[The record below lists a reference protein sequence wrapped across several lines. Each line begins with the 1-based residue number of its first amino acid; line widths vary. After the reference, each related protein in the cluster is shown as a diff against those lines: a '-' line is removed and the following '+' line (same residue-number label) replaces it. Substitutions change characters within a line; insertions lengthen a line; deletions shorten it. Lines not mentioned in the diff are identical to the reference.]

1 MLGGPLLEE
10 SITGI
15 VYYLRNTE
23 DPSLEG
29 FGKELA
35 SYSEGSTYTFG
46 LGLLLAVDVA
56 SVSEN
61 GLFTYTMR
69 VHGSYGLD
77 MDATMGERDP
87 DHPDIPLSG
96 TYDEDATLDALVTL
110 VLTDKREFVSLSV
123 ASDITY
129 RTMEKDNFGYDYSDL
144 EYVYS
149 ETPVVTEDSATVST
163 DLLVE
168 SDRLSLEDLEAFI
181 AGAREGGIVVPEK
194 DVSLFFSTITER
206 NGLKDIL
213 GFDLDMP
220 LSDIA
225 RLLLGEDLGDG
236 IGDYGEDT
244 VITVDRIKQLLT
256 YDGLEKVLEACGLF
270 ISEEEYDDL
279 KDTLLE
285 SRSYYFK
292 GEKQAYNTGLK
303 ETIDG
308 KMGDVPGRTVAHV
321 FDIDGYH
328 LNAFS
333 KDPVWSHIRVEC
345 SGLYGEAEKIFPETV
360 CGFPIV
366 DESQSWGF
374 HAFTDYTGSFT
385 YSGGG
390 ELQESF
396 RVAGSPNEPTFVLFK
411 DGVRDDDLLG
421 AITYSATEDEGLVDG
436 WEISIHMDDIA
447 DFQNCE
453 FIISWDIGSI
463 TYRINTDSSSG
474 TSSEFP
480 EDWTAV
486 VDGVEYYYD
495 LKGAAFVIGDADN
508 DGSIRVPEDVTI
520 KGAIYEVFSIRAIT
534 ADELT
539 IVLPKDCMLPYID
552 SDCSIRT
559 LHIVCEGNNTL
570 YLYYIN
576 NISSLQELTITG
588 DIWRTSGTVDLE
600 GYHGIGSSMTVDNV
614 LYELRIWEGE
624 ERLFAVEITEET
636 ETVTVP
642 GSVLFGDVDRDVY
655 GLFIDYSMIDTLI
668 LEADIS
674 VRSGQMDRLHNL
686 VIRGT
691 DASAWMMNSFINTH
705 AGRTDCFLA
714 VQEQDGSGAWIDM
727 LRISDFSS
735 FDEDGR
741 VTVDGAAYRI
751 YVDDEGPYASF
762 SEFVSEVATV
772 RDSIVFGEMTLPLR
786 YAVYAVGDSRVST
799 LYIESIP
806 KNGLS
811 MDRSSVEEV
820 VFKNTAQIY
829 NDFRFQYCSNLE
841 SVVFNGP
848 IDISNSAFY
857 GSTEI
862 KTLEF
867 NSSIGEIGSS
877 AFVSNSRLTE
887 LTFNGT
893 VDTIDYKAFAACTN
907 LKKIV
912 FKEYVCSIA
921 WNAFKDS
928 ENLTSIVF
936 VKDVGTIHGSTG
948 CNALRSIS
956 AGGSVEELALS
967 DGKFAFAPIETVDG
981 ASLRPQFSITVGGTI
996 GIIANQCFSE
1006 FNLSEDTIATLLS
1019 KSELAYPE
1027 SFSEVIIGYDQDTKA
1042 LPYAGVCSGGFLY
1055 TEDGNGIGYEYKLY
1069 VDDGSTAIEIVGV
1082 FLNWDTTSVVD
1093 IELTS
1098 LTVDGKD
1105 LPIKALGLEFATYDD
1120 KNGSIN
1126 LALGPQLKRI
1136 GAVAAYIFDDKSILS
1151 LTNNSDAF
1159 EIKNIG
1165 GSWLVSDTDGKP
1177 ICFLGRLSDS
1187 TTDFTVPDGFD
1198 TFDLSWI
1205 ASTHITS
1212 FSTGDA
1218 EKIHGQWG
1226 NFISLKT
1233 LKIGPSTSYIG
1244 ETFISESVETITVD
1258 SDNKTF
1264 AVVDGALYS
1273 LDAENNEAELIWY
1286 PAQHAPGTDLTVK
1299 SEILGTYTV
1308 TGIGDYAF
1316 AYSDLK
1322 SITIEDG
1329 VLTIGHGAFMYSQA
1343 QCITLPPSITSI
1355 GAEAFLGCKQ
1365 SLDVGSGSETEN
1377 EHHTADGAIYVF
1389 DGNDKIL
1396 IGYVGDSDYL
1406 LVEEGTT
1413 IVRLSE
1419 DIKYLI
1425 VPQETREVYTEA
1437 RHVLIPSDCR
1447 INGNTW
1453 LDYKNSI
1460 MDIRTYT
1467 VSDDYDVKISLNEDN
1482 GKITG
1487 VRIEYV
1493 MEDYAKLESVTF
1505 IGVDEEV
1512 TSLAPVASPGDDTVI
1527 VFAEGDI
1534 TSVTFSDS
1542 QKVYLD
1548 GDVNL
1553 IGDMVVHNLVL
1564 EKGMTL
1570 TIASGAK
1577 LTIAEGGTFE
1587 ARGTLQVYGTLTIGK
1602 GSTVNLYGGFYTWSN
1617 SELSSAEDATIVLGK
1632 GSEMWLYKG
1641 TTLTTGLSVVN
1652 DGDIVSVPQGNL
1664 EEDKVFNGPGFKWWH
1679 LDGVIKGRTY
1689 PGLEITGDACIS
1701 EGDVIVTDYLYIDT
1715 GCNLLVKEG
1724 ASLTIKAGAVV
1735 VINGSLAV
1743 QFNAEVN
1750 LKEWDW
1756 SFIWGIGILATVP
1769 EPPSETSKEPSE
1781 EGSTAPNAFIL
1792 TWSELFPKTG
1802 TFNGTSFAYGGNDA
1816 DIVAHYSVKEFTVS
1830 FETGTDAIAIEPQT
1844 IKGGTTADSPV
1855 VPERAGF
1862 TFDGWFT
1869 DEGLTEEYDF
1879 RTIVTK
1885 DITLYA
1891 KWVQDSDEPEDVDFR
1906 GCILYVECCDGMMGR
1921 FIVDDKTA
1929 LWTYETWEEKDNEW
1943 NYYNYIFLPPG
1954 QHTITPQFYN
1964 GYSGADIVV
1973 DLKATEGRSYT
1984 EVFYPYSVE
1993 SEKVTMTFVNDNS
2006 KGTSE
2011 RTTAEAEVYSY
2022 FYDLP
2027 DVVAKDGFRFV
2038 GWVSNHVIHDSVY
2051 VGLDG
2056 ITLTAAYV
2064 REKVELFDVTFRVQ
2078 GNRGTVDGDTSMS
2091 VAAGTT
2097 ITLPDVS
2104 PASGYRFDGWYID
2117 GKRINGTTYT
2127 VTKDTVLTAN
2137 MSRVQSNPGGYTPG
2151 GQTPGGS
2158 TTPGGQTPGGSQQGG
2173 SQTTVDEEG
2182 NKTTTT
2188 TDRYGNTTSTTTK
2201 VDGTVISS
2209 STSKDGTTSETET
2222 RTDGTII
2229 TTTTSKDGSTS
2240 SRTENPD
2247 GSSQETSISKD
2258 GTTIEKETQADGS
2271 SVSTTTRTD
2280 GSTVKVDTAADGS
2293 SVVTDTKPTENGSQ
2307 TTETAFD
2314 ENGRPTG
2321 STETTTVVSDEK
2333 TVSTSTEFDASGK
2346 PTGKT
2351 SETTTS
2357 KDGSSVKVET
2367 VVQENGSTVKEEVF
2381 DTRGNLSG
2389 STLKETETSVTE
2401 SGSTMESVKTTAS
2414 DGDGNVLSSTTEIR
2428 AESESGEVTTSA
2440 TTRTD
2445 ADGKTESK
2453 AETTI
2458 ASASENGSVTVDADT
2473 VQDAL
2478 RQMEEVA
2485 SAAGGEVA
2493 KTVTVSTSEYTPDKA
2508 DMTVSSD
2515 ILRTVAESG
2524 ADMKLAGDVGT
2535 VSVSPE
2541 ASKNLASSGEHVN
2554 VSIGK
2559 ASKAGLNTTQQTMVG
2574 DNPLFQL
2581 EASVGG
2587 DSVHE
2592 LGGDVTVTIPYVLKD
2607 GQDPDS
2613 IVVYYVDD
2621 GGNLHV
2627 RTTTYDPATNTVTFV
2642 TDHFSYYMIGETG
2655 MEMQAPASDDGTDG
2669 MTMVYAAVAV
2679 IAVLVVAAVVLLR
2692 SKKI

>member
-1 MLGGPLLEE
+1 
-10 SITGI
+10 
-15 VYYLRNTE
+15 
-23 DPSLEG
+23 
-29 FGKELA
+29 
-35 SYSEGSTYTFG
+35 
-46 LGLLLAVDVA
+46 
-56 SVSEN
+56 
-61 GLFTYTMR
+61 
-69 VHGSYGLD
+69 
-77 MDATMGERDP
+77 MG
-87 DHPDIPLSG
+87 
-96 TYDEDATLDALVTL
+96 
-110 VLTDKREFVSLSV
+110 
-123 ASDITY
+123 
-129 RTMEKDNFGYDYSDL
+129 
-144 EYVYS
+144 
-149 ETPVVTEDSATVST
+149 
-163 DLLVE
+163 
-168 SDRLSLEDLEAFI
+168 
-181 AGAREGGIVVPEK
+181 
-194 DVSLFFSTITER
+194 
-206 NGLKDIL
+206 
-213 GFDLDMP
+213 
-220 LSDIA
+220 
-225 RLLLGEDLGDG
+225 
-236 IGDYGEDT
+236 
-244 VITVDRIKQLLT
+244 
-256 YDGLEKVLEACGLF
+256 
-270 ISEEEYDDL
+270 
-279 KDTLLE
+279 
-285 SRSYYFK
+285 
-292 GEKQAYNTGLK
+292 
-303 ETIDG
+303 
-308 KMGDVPGRTVAHV
+308 
-321 FDIDGYH
+321 
-328 LNAFS
+328 
-333 KDPVWSHIRVEC
+333 
-345 SGLYGEAEKIFPETV
+345 
-360 CGFPIV
+360 
-366 DESQSWGF
+366 
-374 HAFTDYTGSFT
+374 
-385 YSGGG
+385 
-390 ELQESF
+390 
-396 RVAGSPNEPTFVLFK
+396 
-411 DGVRDDDLLG
+411 
-421 AITYSATEDEGLVDG
+421 
-436 WEISIHMDDIA
+436 
-447 DFQNCE
+447 
-453 FIISWDIGSI
+453 
-463 TYRINTDSSSG
+463 
-474 TSSEFP
+474 
-480 EDWTAV
+480 
-486 VDGVEYYYD
+486 
-495 LKGAAFVIGDADN
+495 
-508 DGSIRVPEDVTI
+508 
-520 KGAIYEVFSIRAIT
+520 
-534 ADELT
+534 
-539 IVLPKDCMLPYID
+539 
-552 SDCSIRT
+552 
-559 LHIVCEGNNTL
+559 
-570 YLYYIN
+570 
-576 NISSLQELTITG
+576 
-588 DIWRTSGTVDLE
+588 
-600 GYHGIGSSMTVDNV
+600 
-614 LYELRIWEGE
+614 
-624 ERLFAVEITEET
+624 
-636 ETVTVP
+636 
-642 GSVLFGDVDRDVY
+642 
-655 GLFIDYSMIDTLI
+655 
-668 LEADIS
+668 
-674 VRSGQMDRLHNL
+674 
-686 VIRGT
+686 
-691 DASAWMMNSFINTH
+691 
-705 AGRTDCFLA
+705 
-714 VQEQDGSGAWIDM
+714 
-727 LRISDFSS
+727 
-735 FDEDGR
+735 
-741 VTVDGAAYRI
+741 
-751 YVDDEGPYASF
+751 
-762 SEFVSEVATV
+762 
-772 RDSIVFGEMTLPLR
+772 
-786 YAVYAVGDSRVST
+786 
-799 LYIESIP
+799 
-806 KNGLS
+806 
-811 MDRSSVEEV
+811 
-820 VFKNTAQIY
+820 
-829 NDFRFQYCSNLE
+829 
-841 SVVFNGP
+841 
-848 IDISNSAFY
+848 
-857 GSTEI
+857 
-862 KTLEF
+862 
-867 NSSIGEIGSS
+867 
-877 AFVSNSRLTE
+877 
-887 LTFNGT
+887 
-893 VDTIDYKAFAACTN
+893 
-907 LKKIV
+907 
-912 FKEYVCSIA
+912 
-921 WNAFKDS
+921 
-928 ENLTSIVF
+928 
-936 VKDVGTIHGSTG
+936 
-948 CNALRSIS
+948 
-956 AGGSVEELALS
+956 
-967 DGKFAFAPIETVDG
+967 
-981 ASLRPQFSITVGGTI
+981 
-996 GIIANQCFSE
+996 
-1006 FNLSEDTIATLLS
+1006 
-1019 KSELAYPE
+1019 
-1027 SFSEVIIGYDQDTKA
+1027 
-1042 LPYAGVCSGGFLY
+1042 
-1055 TEDGNGIGYEYKLY
+1055 
-1069 VDDGSTAIEIVGV
+1069 
-1082 FLNWDTTSVVD
+1082 
-1093 IELTS
+1093 
-1098 LTVDGKD
+1098 
-1105 LPIKALGLEFATYDD
+1105 
-1120 KNGSIN
+1120 
-1126 LALGPQLKRI
+1126 
-1136 GAVAAYIFDDKSILS
+1136 
-1151 LTNNSDAF
+1151 
-1159 EIKNIG
+1159 
-1165 GSWLVSDTDGKP
+1165 
-1177 ICFLGRLSDS
+1177 
-1187 TTDFTVPDGFD
+1187 
-1198 TFDLSWI
+1198 
-1205 ASTHITS
+1205 
-1212 FSTGDA
+1212 
-1218 EKIHGQWG
+1218 
-1226 NFISLKT
+1226 
-1233 LKIGPSTSYIG
+1233 
-1244 ETFISESVETITVD
+1244 
-1258 SDNKTF
+1258 NKTF
-1264 AVVDGALYS
+1264 IVIDGALYR
-1273 LDAENNEAELIWY
+1273 LDAENNQAELIWY
-1286 PAQHAPGTDLTVK
+1286 PANHAPGTDLTVK
-1299 SEILGTYTV
+1299 SKISGSYSV
-1308 TGIGDYAF
+1308 TRIGAYAF
-1316 AYSDLK
+1316 AYSDLN

-1329 VLTIGHGAFMYSQA
+1329 IHSIGDSAFVYSKTGS
-1343 QCITLPPSITSI
+1343 IILPASITYI
-1355 GAEAFLGCKQ
+1355 GYEAFYGCN
-1365 SLDVGSGSETEN
+1365 SHLDVDSVTESDDA
-1377 EHHTADGAIYVF
+1377 HHTSDGAIYIF
-1389 DGNDKIL
+1389 DGTDKIL

-1419 DIKYLI
+1419 EIEYLI
-1425 VPQETREVYTEA
+1425 VPQETREVHAEA
-1437 RHVLIPSDCR
+1437 RHVLIPSECL
-1447 INGNTW
+1447 INGNSW

-1467 VSDDYDVKISLNEDN
+1467 VSDDYDVKLSLNEDN

-1641 TTLTTGLSVVN
+1641 TTLTTGLSVVIG
-1652 DGDIVSVPQGNL
+1652 GDIVSVPQGNL

-1735 VINGSLAV
+1735 VINGSLAI

-1792 TWSELFPKTG
+1792 TWSELFPMTG

-1816 DIVAHYSVKEFTVS
+1816 DIVAHYSVKEFTLS

-1869 DEGLTEEYDF
+1869 DKGLTEEFDF
-1879 RTIVTK
+1879 RTVVTK

-1891 KWVQDSDEPEDVDFR
+1891 KWVQDSDEPEGAEFR
-1906 GCILYVECCDGMMGR
+1906 GCILYVECCDGMMSR

-1929 LWTYETWEEKDNEW
+1929 LWTYKTWEEKDNEG
-1943 NYYNYIFLPPG
+1943 NSYYYIFLPPG
-1954 QHTITPQFYN
+1954 QHTITPLFYN

-2006 KGTSE
+2006 KGTLE
-2011 RTTAEAEVYSY
+2011 RTTAEAEIYSY

-2091 VAAGTT
+2091 VAAGTV

-2104 PASGYRFDGWYID
+2104 PASGYRFDGWYVD

-2158 TTPGGQTPGGSQQGG
+2158 TTPGG

-2209 STSKDGTTSETET
+2209 STSRDGTTSETET
-2222 RTDGTII
+2222 RTDGTVI

-2240 SRTENPD
+2240 SKTENPD

-2258 GTTIEKETQADGS
+2258 ETTIEKETQADGS

-2314 ENGRPTG
+2314 ESGRPTG

-2351 SETTTS
+2351 SETTTAA
-2357 KDGSSVKVET
+2357 DGSSVKVET

-2428 AESESGEVTTSA
+2428 AESENGDVTTSA

-2535 VSVSPE
+2535 ISVSPE

-2621 GGNLHV
+2621 DGNLHV

-2655 MEMQAPASDDGTDG
+2655 METQAPVSNDDGDS